1 MSDTLT
7 YAIELAVGL
16 GCLAAAVGLWRRA
29 SLRALAVLFAVGGVA
44 AAVHAVWALATGT
57 SP

>member
-1 MSDTLT
+1 MPDVLT

-16 GCLAAAVGLWRRA
+16 GCLVVAAGLWRRG

-44 AAVHAVWALATGT
+44 AAVHAAWALATGN
-57 SP
+57 